1 MCMFN
6 GMMEGPGSSSEN
18 FAANYKA
25 KYGRPYVGNGRS
37 DLFLSVGGLIR
48 DKMKQKAM
56 ANPAAPAAAAP
67 SSTQTMGSAPA
78 GTTSSNPGSII

>member
-6 GMMEGPGSSSEN
+6 GMMEGPGSGSEN

-25 KYGRPYVGNGRS
+25 KYGRPYVGRGASN
-37 DLFLSVGGLIR
+37 LFLEAGTGIYDR
-48 DKMKQKAM
+48 MKKKAM
-56 ANPAAPAAAAP
+56 ANPMTPAAAAP

-78 GTTSSNPGSII
+78 GNTTPKTGGII